1 MDRGGNA
8 PPFLLQWFNMIR
20 MKNIFLACSLFLC
33 TLAASNPVETGHARA
48 SLITNLQ
55 DSQQES
61 FYVGV
66 RLEMQEGWHT
76 YWENP
81 GDSGSPFEANW
92 ITDQGI
98 IVENVQWPT
107 PVTIPYPPL
116 MTFGYE
122 GDVVFPFK
130 IFRAVDS
137 NLTQINVE
145 LDFLICADI
154 CIPERASLSL
164 DLSSATPNP
173 LLDTAIAKLPTDFMQ
188 TQSFI
193 DGENLK
199 TRFQSTRAVET
210 AYLFP
215 RQDDLFV
222 YMPSQELVQLSE
234 DTYEISVPVLNTD
247 MGFFSGVLSI
257 NGEGFQVEEELQS
270 VSNMSLWQALL
281 FALIG
286 GLILNLMPCVFPV
299 ISLKVL
305 SFVSMGGDDNTKI
318 RNHALSFVGGVMST
332 FLSIATALI
341 IIRSTGSMIGW
352 GYQLQSPAVVGILTL
367 IMLGIGLILLTNI
380 NFAAGLTTMGS
391 SVQSRNDYSGSFF
404 TGVLAVVVASPC
416 TAPFMGAAI
425 GYALLQPSFA
435 TLPIFLALGLGFAG
449 PYLILALKPEW
460 ISALPKPGAW
470 METLKQFFAF
480 PMIATALW
488 LMWVFMVQTSGDA
501 LILLL
506 ILGLMLGIAIW
517 MIATF
522 KGRWKWI
529 GLVVTLLVAVQIFNT
544 LPENTNELEVD
555 ASAEKWSLAIESD
568 LQAQNQAYLINFTA
582 AWCITCQTNEKT
594 AFARDRV
601 KEYLKDQGITYVKA
615 DWTNRNE
622 DIAIGLARYER
633 TGIPLYIFW
642 KPGMHGSKILP
653 AVLTE
658 DLLIKSMQ

>member
-1 MDRGGNA
+1 ML
-8 PPFLLQWFNMIR
+8 PLFLLQWFNMIR

-81 GDSGSPFEANW
+81 GDSGSPFDAKWNVAESL
-92 ITDQGI
+92 
-98 IVENVQWPT
+98 IVENVEWPT
-107 PVTIPYPPL
+107 PITIPYPPL

-130 IFRAVDS
+130 VFRAIDSDLSSISVDF
-137 NLTQINVE
+137 
-145 LDFLICADI
+145 DFLICADI
-154 CIPERASLSL
+154 CIPEKASLTL
-164 DLSSATPNP
+164 DLSSATPNALVDAAVQNLP
-173 LLDTAIAKLPTDFMQ
+173 AKIIQ
-188 TQSFI
+188 TQSI
-193 DGENLK
+193 VEGNRLK
-199 TRFQSTRAVET
+199 TKFKFSQPIKE

-215 RQDDLFV
+215 RQDNLFSYTPTQQFV
-222 YMPSQELVQLSE
+222 SLGDNS
-234 DTYEISVPVLNTD
+234 YEITVPVLKD
-247 MGFFSGVLSI
+247 EVASFSGILSI
-257 NGEGFQVEEELQS
+257 NGEGFQIEEQLGS
-270 VSNMSLWQALL
+270 TASMSLWQAIL

-305 SFVSMGGDDNTKI
+305 SFVSMGGDDNSKI

-352 GYQLQSPAVVGILTL
+352 GYQLQSPVVVGILTL

-380 NFAAGLTTMGS
+380 NFASGLTTFGS

-449 PYLILALKPEW
+449 PYLLLALKPEW

-506 ILGLMLGIAIW
+506 LLGLILGIAIW

-522 KGRWKWI
+522 KGRWKWF
-529 GLVVTLLVAVQIFNT
+529 GMLVTLLAAVQIFNN
-544 LPENTNELEVD
+544 LPENTSGLLAD
-555 ASAEKWSLAIESD
+555 SSAEQWNLAIESD
-568 LQAQNQAYLINFTA
+568 LQAQDQAYLINFTA

-594 AFARDRV
+594 AFARDKV
-601 KEYLKDQGITYVKA
+601 KEYLIDQNITYVKA

-622 DIAIGLARYER
+622 EIAIGLARYER

-642 KPGMHGSKILP
+642 KPGMPGSKILP

>member
-1 MDRGGNA
+1 
-8 PPFLLQWFNMIR
+8 
-20 MKNIFLACSLFLC
+20 MKKFFLACSLLFC
-33 TLAASNPVETGHARA
+33 TLAYSNPVETGHARA

-81 GDSGSPFEANW
+81 GDSGSPFDAQWNV
-92 ITDQGI
+92 DQGI
-98 IVENVQWPT
+98 IVENVEWPT

-130 IFRAVDS
+130 VFRAIDS
-137 NLTQINVE
+137 NLSKINLE
-145 LDFLICADI
+145 FDFLICADI
-154 CIPERASLSL
+154 CIPEKASLSL
-164 DLSSATPNP
+164 DLS
-173 LLDTAIAKLPTDFMQ
+173 TALPDSLVDEAVKSLPADFIQ
-188 TQSFI
+188 TQSVVEG
-193 DGENLK
+193 DHLK
-199 TRFQSTRAVET
+199 IKFKSSQPVSN

-215 RQDDLFV
+215 REDNLFA
-222 YMPSQELVQLSE
+222 YTPTQKWNRLSE
-234 DTYEISVPVLNTD
+234 DTYEIAVPILND
-247 MGFFSGVLSI
+247 EVGSFSGILRI
-257 NGEGFQVEEELQS
+257 NDEGFQVKEELES
-270 VSNMSLWQALL
+270 APSMSLWQAIL

-305 SFVSMGGDDNTKI
+305 SFVSMGGNDNSKI

-332 FLSIATALI
+332 FLSIAAALI

-352 GYQLQSPAVVGILTL
+352 GYQLQSPIVVGILTL

-380 NFAAGLTTMGS
+380 NFAAGLTTLGS

-435 TLPIFLALGLGFAG
+435 TLPIFIALGLGFAG
-449 PYLILALKPEW
+449 PYLLLALRPDW

-506 ILGLMLGIAIW
+506 ILGLILAIAIW

-522 KGRWKWI
+522 KGRWKWVGMLATFLAAI
-529 GLVVTLLVAVQIFNT
+529 QMFNN
-544 LPENTNELEVD
+544 LPENTSELAAD
-555 ASAEKWSLAIESD
+555 SSAEQWSLAIESD
-568 LQAQNQAYLINFTA
+568 LQAQDQAYLINFTA

-594 AFARDRV
+594 AFARDKV
-601 KEYLKDQGITYVKA
+601 KEYLKNQDITYVKA

-642 KPGMHGSKILP
+642 KPGMPGSKILP

-658 DLLIKSMQ
+658 DILIKSMQ

>member
-1 MDRGGNA
+1 
-8 PPFLLQWFNMIR
+8 
-20 MKNIFLACSLFLC
+20 MKKFFLACSLLFC
-33 TLAASNPVETGHARA
+33 TLAYSNPVETGHARA

-81 GDSGSPFEANW
+81 GDSGSPFDAQWNV
-92 ITDQGI
+92 DQGI
-98 IVENVQWPT
+98 IVENVEWPT

-130 IFRAVDS
+130 VFRAIDS
-137 NLTQINVE
+137 NLSKINLE
-145 LDFLICADI
+145 FDFLICADI
-154 CIPERASLSL
+154 CIPEKASLSL
-164 DLSSATPNP
+164 DLS
-173 LLDTAIAKLPTDFMQ
+173 TALPDSLVDEAVKSLPADFIQ
-188 TQSFI
+188 TQSVVEG
-193 DGENLK
+193 DHLK
-199 TRFQSTRAVET
+199 IKFKSSQPVSN

-215 RQDDLFV
+215 REDNLFA
-222 YMPSQELVQLSE
+222 YTPTQKWNRLSE
-234 DTYEISVPVLNTD
+234 DTYEIAVPVLND
-247 MGFFSGVLSI
+247 EVGSFSGILRI
-257 NGEGFQVEEELQS
+257 NDEGFQVKEELES
-270 VSNMSLWQALL
+270 APSMSLWQAIL

-305 SFVSMGGDDNTKI
+305 SFVSMGGNDNSKI

-332 FLSIATALI
+332 FLSIAAALI

-352 GYQLQSPAVVGILTL
+352 GYQLQSPIVVGILTL

-380 NFAAGLTTMGS
+380 NFAAGLTTLGS

-435 TLPIFLALGLGFAG
+435 TLPIFIALGLGFAG
-449 PYLILALKPEW
+449 PYLLLALRPDW

-506 ILGLMLGIAIW
+506 ILGLILAIAIW

-522 KGRWKWI
+522 KGRWKWVGMLATFLAAI
-529 GLVVTLLVAVQIFNT
+529 QMFNN
-544 LPENTNELEVD
+544 LPENTSELAAD
-555 ASAEKWSLAIESD
+555 SSAEQWSLAIESD
-568 LQAQNQAYLINFTA
+568 LQAQDQAYLINFTA

-594 AFARDRV
+594 AFARDKV
-601 KEYLKDQGITYVKA
+601 KEYLKNQDITYVKA

-642 KPGMHGSKILP
+642 KPGMPGSKILP

-658 DLLIKSMQ
+658 DILIKSMQ

>member
-1 MDRGGNA
+1 
-8 PPFLLQWFNMIR
+8 
-20 MKNIFLACSLFLC
+20 MKKFFLACSLLFC
-33 TLAASNPVETGHARA
+33 TLAYSNPVETGHARA

-81 GDSGSPFEANW
+81 GDSGSPFDAQWNV
-92 ITDQGI
+92 DQGI
-98 IVENVQWPT
+98 IVENVEWPT

-130 IFRAVDS
+130 VFRAIDS
-137 NLTQINVE
+137 NLSKINLE
-145 LDFLICADI
+145 FDFLICADI
-154 CIPERASLSL
+154 CIPEKASLSL
-164 DLSSATPNP
+164 DLS
-173 LLDTAIAKLPTDFMQ
+173 TALPDSLVDEAVKSLPADFIQ
-188 TQSFI
+188 TQSVVEG
-193 DGENLK
+193 DHLK
-199 TRFQSTRAVET
+199 IKFKSSQPVSN

-215 RQDDLFV
+215 REDNLFA
-222 YMPSQELVQLSE
+222 YTPTQKWNRLSE
-234 DTYEISVPVLNTD
+234 DTYEIAVPILND
-247 MGFFSGVLSI
+247 EVGSFSGILRI
-257 NGEGFQVEEELQS
+257 NDEGFQVKEELES
-270 VSNMSLWQALL
+270 APSMSLWQAIL

-305 SFVSMGGDDNTKI
+305 SFVSMGGNDNTKI

-332 FLSIATALI
+332 FLSIAAALI

-352 GYQLQSPAVVGILTL
+352 GYQLQSPIVVGILTL

-380 NFAAGLTTMGS
+380 NFAAGLTTLGS

-435 TLPIFLALGLGFAG
+435 TLPIFIALGLGFAG
-449 PYLILALKPEW
+449 PYLLLALRPDW

-506 ILGLMLGIAIW
+506 ILGLILAIAIW

-522 KGRWKWI
+522 KGRWKWVGMLATFLAAI
-529 GLVVTLLVAVQIFNT
+529 QMFNN
-544 LPENTNELEVD
+544 LPENTSEHTAD
-555 ASAEKWSLAIESD
+555 SSAEQWSLAIESD
-568 LQAQNQAYLINFTA
+568 LQAQDQAYLINFTA

-594 AFARDRV
+594 AFARDKV
-601 KEYLKDQGITYVKA
+601 KEYLKNQDITYVKA

-642 KPGMHGSKILP
+642 KPGMPGSKILP

-658 DLLIKSMQ
+658 DILIKSMQ

>member
-1 MDRGGNA
+1 
-8 PPFLLQWFNMIR
+8 
-20 MKNIFLACSLFLC
+20 MKHILLACSLFLC
-33 TLAASNPVETGHARA
+33 TLAVSNPEDTGHARA
-48 SLITNLQ
+48 SLITNLKN
-55 DSQQES
+55 SEQES
-61 FYVGV
+61 FYVGL

-81 GDSGSPFEANW
+81 GDSGSPFDAKWTVNE
-92 ITDQGI
+92 GI

-130 IFRAVDS
+130 VFRSLDS
-137 NLTQINVE
+137 E
-145 LDFLICADI
+145 LESISLELNFLICADI
-154 CIPERASLSL
+154 CIPESASLTL
-164 DLSSATPNP
+164 DLSSATPSP
-173 LLDTAIAKLPTDFMQ
+173 LVNEAVKNLPTDFIR
-188 TQSFI
+188 TTSQS
-193 DGENLK
+193 DQENL
-199 TRFQSTRAVET
+199 RVSFSFSEPIES

-215 RQDDLFV
+215 KQEDLFV
-222 YMPSQELVQLSE
+222 YMPAQKLAQLNE
-234 DTYEISVPVLNTD
+234 ETYELTLPLLNSEV
-247 MGFFSGVLSI
+247 GGFSGILSI
-257 NGEGFQVEEELQS
+257 NGEGFQVEEDLQPAS
-270 VSNMSLWQALL
+270 GMSLWQAIL

-305 SFVSMGGDDNTKI
+305 SFVSMGGDDHVKI

-352 GYQLQSPAVVGILTL
+352 GYQLQSPVVVGILTL
-367 IMLGIGLILLTNI
+367 IMLGIGLVLLTNI
-380 NFAAGLTTMGS
+380 NFAAGMTTLGS
-391 SVQSRNDYSGSFF
+391 GAQSRNDYSGSFF

-435 TLPIFLALGLGFAG
+435 TLPIFLALGFGFAG

-470 METLKQFFAF
+470 MDTLKQFFAF

-506 ILGLMLGIAIW
+506 VLSLILGAAVW
-517 MIATF
+517 MIAIF

-529 GLVVTLLVAVQIFNT
+529 GMILTAIATFQIFNN
-544 LPENTNELEVD
+544 LPESSNTMNQD
-555 ASAEKWSLAIESD
+555 KSAERWSLAIESE
-568 LQAQNQAYLINFTA
+568 LQEQNQAYLINFTA

-594 AFARDRV
+594 AFARVGV
-601 KEYLKDQGITYVKA
+601 KEYLAEQNITYVKA

-622 DIAIGLARYER
+622 EIAIGLARYER

-642 KPGMHGSKILP
+642 KPGMNASKILP

>member
-1 MDRGGNA
+1 
-8 PPFLLQWFNMIR
+8 
-20 MKNIFLACSLFLC
+20 MKKFFLACSLLFC
-33 TLAASNPVETGHARA
+33 TLAYSNPVETGHARA

-61 FYVGV
+61 FYIGV

-81 GDSGSPFEANW
+81 GDSGSPFEAKWN
-92 ITDQGI
+92 IDQGFI
-98 IVENVQWPT
+98 IENVEWPT

-130 IFRAVDS
+130 VFRSLDS
-137 NLTQINVE
+137 E
-145 LDFLICADI
+145 LSSISIDFDFLICADI
-154 CIPERASLSL
+154 CIPEKASLTL
-164 DLSSATPNP
+164 DLS
-173 LLDTAIAKLPTDFMQ
+173 TAIPNSLVDAAVNSLPIDFIQ
-188 TQSFI
+188 TQSFVEG
-193 DGENLK
+193 DHLK
-199 TRFQSTRAVET
+199 IKFKSSQPVSK
-210 AYLFP
+210 AYFFP
-215 RQDDLFV
+215 REDNLFA
-222 YMPSQELVQLSE
+222 YTTTQKWDRLSE
-234 DTYEISVPVLNTD
+234 DTYEIAVPILND
-247 MGFFSGVLSI
+247 EVGSFSGILRI
-257 NGEGFQVEEELQS
+257 NDEGFQVKEELES
-270 VSNMSLWQALL
+270 APSMSLWQAIL

-305 SFVSMGGDDNTKI
+305 SFVSMGGNDDSKI

-332 FLSIATALI
+332 FLSIAAALI

-352 GYQLQSPAVVGILTL
+352 GYQLQSPIVVGILTL

-380 NFAAGLTTMGS
+380 NFAAGLTTLGS

-449 PYLILALKPEW
+449 PYLLLALRPDW

-506 ILGLMLGIAIW
+506 ILGLILGIAIW

-522 KGRWKWI
+522 KGRWKWVGMLATFLAAI
-529 GLVVTLLVAVQIFNT
+529 QMFNN
-544 LPENTNELEVD
+544 LPENTSELAADSSSEQ
-555 ASAEKWSLAIESD
+555 WSLTIESD
-568 LQAQNQAYLINFTA
+568 LQAQDQAYLINFTA

-594 AFARDRV
+594 AFARDKV
-601 KEYLKDQGITYVKA
+601 KEYFKNQDITYVKA

-642 KPGMHGSKILP
+642 KPGMPGSKILP

-658 DLLIKSMQ
+658 DILIKSMQ

>member
-1 MDRGGNA
+1 
-8 PPFLLQWFNMIR
+8 
-20 MKNIFLACSLFLC
+20 MKPMKHIFLACSLFLS
-33 TLAASNPVETGHARA
+33 TLAVSNPLETGHARA
-48 SLITNLQ
+48 SLITNLKS
-55 DSQQES
+55 SQQES

-81 GDSGSPFEANW
+81 GDSGSPFEAKWNV
-92 ITDQGI
+92 DEGI
-98 IVENVQWPT
+98 IVENVEWPT

-130 IFRAVDS
+130 VFRS
-137 NLTQINVE
+137 LESELSSINVDF
-145 LDFLICADI
+145 DFLICADI
-154 CIPERASLSL
+154 CIPEKASLTL
-164 DLSSATPNP
+164 DLSSATPNVLVDEAIQTLP
-173 LLDTAIAKLPTDFMQ
+173 LKIIQ
-188 TQSFI
+188 TESAVEGDI
-193 DGENLK
+193 LK
-199 TRFQSTRAVET
+199 TKFKFFQPIKD

-215 RQDDLFV
+215 RQDNLFAYTPTQQLVRLGDDL
-222 YMPSQELVQLSE
+222 
-234 DTYEISVPVLNTD
+234 YEITVPVLND
-247 MGFFSGVLSI
+247 DVASFSGILSI
-257 NGEGFQVEEELQS
+257 DGEGFQIEEQLES
-270 VSNMSLWQALL
+270 SSGMSLWQAIL

-305 SFVSMGGDDNTKI
+305 SFISMGGDDNSKI

-380 NFAAGLTTMGS
+380 NFASGLTTLGS

-435 TLPIFLALGLGFAG
+435 TLPIFLALGIGFAG
-449 PYLILALKPEW
+449 PYLLLALKPQW

-506 ILGLMLGIAIW
+506 LLGLILGIAIW

-522 KGRWKWI
+522 NGRWKWI
-529 GLVVTLLVAVQIFNT
+529 GMLATFLAAVQVFNN
-544 LPENTNELEVD
+544 LPENTSGMVAD
-555 ASAEKWSLAIESD
+555 SSAEQWSLDIESD
-568 LQAQNQAYLINFTA
+568 LQAQDRAYLINFTA

-594 AFARDRV
+594 AFARDKV
-601 KEYLKDQGITYVKA
+601 KEYLADQNITYIKA

-622 DIAIGLARYER
+622 EIAVGLAKYER

-642 KPGMHGSKILP
+642 KPGMPGSKILP

-658 DLLIKSMQ
+658 DILIKAMQ

>member
-1 MDRGGNA
+1 
-8 PPFLLQWFNMIR
+8 
-20 MKNIFLACSLFLC
+20 MKKFFLACSLLFC
-33 TLAASNPVETGHARA
+33 TLAYSNPVETGHARA

-81 GDSGSPFEANW
+81 GDSGSPFDAQWNV
-92 ITDQGI
+92 DQGI
-98 IVENVQWPT
+98 IVENVEWPT

-130 IFRAVDS
+130 VFRAIDS
-137 NLTQINVE
+137 NLSKINLE
-145 LDFLICADI
+145 FDFLICADI
-154 CIPERASLSL
+154 CIPEKASLSL
-164 DLSSATPNP
+164 DLS
-173 LLDTAIAKLPTDFMQ
+173 TALPDSLVDEAIKSLPVDFIQ
-188 TQSFI
+188 TQSVVEG
-193 DGENLK
+193 DHLK
-199 TRFQSTRAVET
+199 IKFKSSQPVSN

-215 RQDDLFV
+215 REDNLFA
-222 YMPSQELVQLSE
+222 YTPTQKWNRLSE
-234 DTYEISVPVLNTD
+234 DTYEIAVPVLND
-247 MGFFSGVLSI
+247 EVGSFSGILRI
-257 NGEGFQVEEELQS
+257 NDEGFQVKEELES
-270 VSNMSLWQALL
+270 APSMSLWQAIL

-305 SFVSMGGDDNTKI
+305 SFVSMGGNDNTKI

-332 FLSIATALI
+332 FLSIAAALI

-352 GYQLQSPAVVGILTL
+352 GYQLQSPIVVGILTL

-380 NFAAGLTTMGS
+380 NFAAGLTTLGS

-435 TLPIFLALGLGFAG
+435 TLPIFVALGLGFAG
-449 PYLILALKPEW
+449 PYLLLALRPDW

-506 ILGLMLGIAIW
+506 ILGLILAIAIW

-522 KGRWKWI
+522 KGRWKWVGMLATFLAAI
-529 GLVVTLLVAVQIFNT
+529 QMFNN
-544 LPENTNELEVD
+544 LPENTSELAAD
-555 ASAEKWSLAIESD
+555 SSAEQWSLAIESD
-568 LQAQNQAYLINFTA
+568 LQAQDQAYLINFTA

-594 AFARDRV
+594 AFARDKV
-601 KEYLKDQGITYVKA
+601 KEYLKNQDITYVKA

-642 KPGMHGSKILP
+642 KPGMPGSKILP

-658 DLLIKSMQ
+658 DILIKSMQ

>member
-1 MDRGGNA
+1 
-8 PPFLLQWFNMIR
+8 
-20 MKNIFLACSLFLC
+20 MKKFFLACSLLFC
-33 TLAASNPVETGHARA
+33 TLAYSNPVETGHARA

-81 GDSGSPFEANW
+81 GDSGSPFDAQWNV
-92 ITDQGI
+92 DQGI
-98 IVENVQWPT
+98 IVENVEWPT
-107 PVTIPYPPL
+107 PITIPYPPL

-130 IFRAVDS
+130 VFRAIDS
-137 NLTQINVE
+137 NLSKINLE
-145 LDFLICADI
+145 FDFLICADI
-154 CIPERASLSL
+154 CIPEKASLSL
-164 DLSSATPNP
+164 DLS
-173 LLDTAIAKLPTDFMQ
+173 TALPDSLVDEAIKSLPVDFIQ
-188 TQSFI
+188 TQSVV
-193 DGENLK
+193 DGDHLTIKFKSSQPVSN
-199 TRFQSTRAVET
+199 

-215 RQDDLFV
+215 REDNLFA
-222 YMPSQELVQLSE
+222 YTPTQKWNRLSE
-234 DTYEISVPVLNTD
+234 DTYEIAVPVLND
-247 MGFFSGVLSI
+247 EVGSFSGILRI
-257 NGEGFQVEEELQS
+257 NDEGFQVKEELES
-270 VSNMSLWQALL
+270 APSMSLWQAIL

-305 SFVSMGGDDNTKI
+305 SFVSMGGNDNTKI

-332 FLSIATALI
+332 FLSIAAALI

-352 GYQLQSPAVVGILTL
+352 GYQLQSPIVVGILTL

-380 NFAAGLTTMGS
+380 NFAAGLTTLGS

-435 TLPIFLALGLGFAG
+435 TLPIFIALGLGFAG
-449 PYLILALKPEW
+449 PYLLLALRPDW

-506 ILGLMLGIAIW
+506 ILGLILGIAIW

-522 KGRWKWI
+522 KGRWKWVGMLATFLAAI
-529 GLVVTLLVAVQIFNT
+529 QMFNN
-544 LPENTNELEVD
+544 LPENTSELAAD
-555 ASAEKWSLAIESD
+555 SSAEQWSLAIESD
-568 LQAQNQAYLINFTA
+568 LQAQDQAYLINFTA

-594 AFARDRV
+594 AFARDKV
-601 KEYLKDQGITYVKA
+601 KEYLKNQDITYVKA

-642 KPGMHGSKILP
+642 KPGMPGSKILP

-658 DLLIKSMQ
+658 DILIKSMQ

>member
-1 MDRGGNA
+1 
-8 PPFLLQWFNMIR
+8 
-20 MKNIFLACSLFLC
+20 MKNIFLACSLFLSI
-33 TLAASNPVETGHARA
+33 LAASNPVETGHAKA

-61 FYVGV
+61 FYIGV

-81 GDSGSPFEANW
+81 GDSGSPFDATWEVAE
-92 ITDQGI
+92 GV
-98 IVENVQWPT
+98 IVENVEWPT
-107 PVTIPYPPL
+107 PITIPYPPL

-130 IFRAVDS
+130 VFRAIDSDLSSITVDF
-137 NLTQINVE
+137 N
-145 LDFLICADI
+145 FLICADI
-154 CIPERASLSL
+154 CIPEKASLTL
-164 DLSSATPNP
+164 DLSSAIPNF
-173 LLDTAIAKLPTDFMQ
+173 LVDEAIKNLPTDFVQ
-188 TQSFI
+188 TQSVVEG
-193 DGENLK
+193 DNLK
-199 TRFQSTRAVET
+199 ITFNSSQPINS
-210 AYLFP
+210 AYFFP
-215 RQDDLFV
+215 RQDNLFA
-222 YMPSQELVQLSE
+222 YAPTQQLISLG
-234 DTYEISVPVLNTD
+234 DNAYEIAIPVLSNEVD
-247 MGFFSGVLSI
+247 SFSGILSI
-257 NGEGFQVEEELQS
+257 NGEGFQIEEKFKS
-270 VSNMSLWQALL
+270 SSSMSLWQAIL

-305 SFVSMGGDDNTKI
+305 SFVSMGGDDNRKI

-341 IIRSTGSMIGW
+341 IIRSSGSMIGW
-352 GYQLQSPAVVGILTL
+352 GYQLQSPVVVGILTL

-380 NFAAGLTTMGS
+380 NFAAGLTTLGS

-449 PYLILALKPEW
+449 PYLLLALKPDW

-506 ILGLMLGIAIW
+506 LLGLILGIAIW

-529 GLVVTLLVAVQIFNT
+529 GMLATILAAAQIFNN
-544 LPENTNELEVD
+544 LPENTNGLVAD
-555 ASAEKWSLAIESD
+555 SSAEQWSLAIESD
-568 LQAQNQAYLINFTA
+568 LQAQDRAYLINFTA

-594 AFARDRV
+594 AFARDKV
-601 KEYLKDQGITYVKA
+601 KEYLSDQSITYVKA

-622 DIAIGLARYER
+622 EIAIGLARYER

-642 KPGMHGSKILP
+642 KPGMLESKILP

>member
-1 MDRGGNA
+1 
-8 PPFLLQWFNMIR
+8 
-20 MKNIFLACSLFLC
+20 MKNIFLACSLFLSI
-33 TLAASNPVETGHARA
+33 LATSNPVETGHAKA

-61 FYVGV
+61 FYIGV

-81 GDSGSPFEANW
+81 GDSGSPFDATWEVAE
-92 ITDQGI
+92 GV
-98 IVENVQWPT
+98 IVENVEWPT
-107 PVTIPYPPL
+107 PITIPYPPL

-130 IFRAVDS
+130 VFRAIDSDLSSITVDF
-137 NLTQINVE
+137 N
-145 LDFLICADI
+145 FLICADI
-154 CIPERASLSL
+154 CIPEKASLTL
-164 DLSSATPNP
+164 DLSSAIPNF
-173 LLDTAIAKLPTDFMQ
+173 LVDEAIKNLPTDFVQ
-188 TQSFI
+188 TQSVVEG
-193 DGENLK
+193 DNLK
-199 TRFQSTRAVET
+199 ITFNSSQPINS
-210 AYLFP
+210 AYFFP
-215 RQDDLFV
+215 RQDNLFA
-222 YMPSQELVQLSE
+222 YAPTQQLISLG
-234 DTYEISVPVLNTD
+234 DNAYEIAIPVLSNEID
-247 MGFFSGVLSI
+247 SFSGILSI
-257 NGEGFQVEEELQS
+257 NGEGFQIEEKFKS
-270 VSNMSLWQALL
+270 SSSMSLWQAIL

-305 SFVSMGGDDNTKI
+305 SFVSMGGDDNRKI

-341 IIRSTGSMIGW
+341 IIRSSGSMIGW
-352 GYQLQSPAVVGILTL
+352 GYQLQSPVVVGILTL

-380 NFAAGLTTMGS
+380 NFAAGLTTLGS

-449 PYLILALKPEW
+449 PYLLLALKPDW

-506 ILGLMLGIAIW
+506 LLGLILGIAIW

-529 GLVVTLLVAVQIFNT
+529 GMLATILAAAQIFNN
-544 LPENTNELEVD
+544 LPENTNGLVAD
-555 ASAEKWSLAIESD
+555 SSAEQWSLAIESD
-568 LQAQNQAYLINFTA
+568 LQAQDRAYLINFTA

-594 AFARDRV
+594 AFARDKV
-601 KEYLKDQGITYVKA
+601 KEYLSDQSITYVKA

-622 DIAIGLARYER
+622 EIAIGLARYER

-642 KPGMHGSKILP
+642 KPGMLESKILP

>member
-1 MDRGGNA
+1 
-8 PPFLLQWFNMIR
+8 
-20 MKNIFLACSLFLC
+20 MKNIFLACSLFLSI
-33 TLAASNPVETGHARA
+33 LATSNPVETGHAKA

-61 FYVGV
+61 FYIGV

-81 GDSGSPFEANW
+81 GDSGSPFDATWEVA
-92 ITDQGI
+92 QGM
-98 IVENVQWPT
+98 IVENVEWPT
-107 PVTIPYPPL
+107 PITIPYPPL

-130 IFRAVDS
+130 VFRAIDSDLSSITVDF
-137 NLTQINVE
+137 N
-145 LDFLICADI
+145 FLICADI
-154 CIPERASLSL
+154 CIPEKASLTL
-164 DLSSATPNP
+164 DLSSAIPNF
-173 LLDTAIAKLPTDFMQ
+173 LVDEAIKNLPTDFVQ
-188 TQSFI
+188 TQSVVEG
-193 DGENLK
+193 DNLK
-199 TRFQSTRAVET
+199 ITFNSSQPINS
-210 AYLFP
+210 AYFFP
-215 RQDDLFV
+215 RQDNLFAYAPTQQLISLGDNAYEIAIPVLSNEVDLF
-222 YMPSQELVQLSE
+222 
-234 DTYEISVPVLNTD
+234 
-247 MGFFSGVLSI
+247 SGILSI
-257 NGEGFQVEEELQS
+257 NGEGFQIEEKLKS
-270 VSNMSLWQALL
+270 SSSMSLWQAIL

-305 SFVSMGGDDNTKI
+305 SFVSMGGDDNRKI

-341 IIRSTGSMIGW
+341 IIRSSGSMIGW
-352 GYQLQSPAVVGILTL
+352 GYQLQSPVVVGILTL

-380 NFAAGLTTMGS
+380 NFAAGLTTLGS

-449 PYLILALKPEW
+449 PYLLLALKPDW

-506 ILGLMLGIAIW
+506 LLGLILGIAIW

-529 GLVVTLLVAVQIFNT
+529 GMLATILAAAQIFNN
-544 LPENTNELEVD
+544 LPENTNGLVAD
-555 ASAEKWSLAIESD
+555 SSAEQWSLAIESD
-568 LQAQNQAYLINFTA
+568 LQAQDRAYLINFTA

-594 AFARDRV
+594 AFARDKV
-601 KEYLKDQGITYVKA
+601 KEYLSDQSITYVKA

-622 DIAIGLARYER
+622 EIAIGLARYER

-642 KPGMHGSKILP
+642 KPGMLESKILP

>member
-1 MDRGGNA
+1 
-8 PPFLLQWFNMIR
+8 
-20 MKNIFLACSLFLC
+20 MKHILLACSLFFC
-33 TLAASNPVETGHARA
+33 TLAVSNPVDTGHARA
-48 SLITNLQ
+48 SLITNLEN
-55 DSQQES
+55 SEQES
-61 FYVGV
+61 FYIGL

-81 GDSGSPFEANW
+81 GDSGSPFDAKWTVNK
-92 ITDQGI
+92 GA

-130 IFRAVDS
+130 VFRSLDS
-137 NLTQINVE
+137 E
-145 LDFLICADI
+145 LESISLEFDFLICADI
-154 CIPERASLSL
+154 CIPESASLTL
-164 DLSSATPNP
+164 DLSSATPSP
-173 LLDTAIAKLPTDFMQ
+173 LVNEAVKNLPTDFIR
-188 TQSFI
+188 TTSQS
-193 DGENLK
+193 DQENLRVSFSFSK
-199 TRFQSTRAVET
+199 PIESV
-210 AYLFP
+210 YLFP
-215 RQDDLFV
+215 KQEDLFV
-222 YMPSQELVQLSE
+222 YMPAQKLVQLNE
-234 DTYEISVPVLNTD
+234 ETYELTLPLLNSEVSS
-247 MGFFSGVLSI
+247 FSGILSI
-257 NGEGFQVEEELQS
+257 NGEGFQVEEDLQS
-270 VSNMSLWQALL
+270 ASGMSLWQAIL

-305 SFVSMGGDDNTKI
+305 SFVSMGGDDHVKI

-352 GYQLQSPAVVGILTL
+352 GYQLQSPVVVGILTL
-367 IMLGIGLILLTNI
+367 IMLGIGLVLLTNI
-380 NFAAGLTTMGS
+380 NFAAGLTTLGS
-391 SVQSRNDYSGSFF
+391 GVQSRNNYSGSFF

-435 TLPIFLALGLGFAG
+435 TLPIFLALGFGFAG

-470 METLKQFFAF
+470 MDTLKQFFAF

-506 ILGLMLGIAIW
+506 VLSLILGTAVW

-529 GLVVTLLVAVQIFNT
+529 GMILTAIAAFQIFNN
-544 LPENTNELEVD
+544 LPESSNTMNQEE
-555 ASAEKWSLAIESD
+555 SAERWSLAIESE
-568 LQAQNQAYLINFTA
+568 LQEQNQAYLINFTA

-594 AFARDRV
+594 AFARVGV
-601 KEYLKDQGITYVKA
+601 KEYLAEQNITYVKA

-622 DIAIGLARYER
+622 EIAIGLARYER

-642 KPGMHGSKILP
+642 KPGMNASKILP

>member
-1 MDRGGNA
+1 
-8 PPFLLQWFNMIR
+8 
-20 MKNIFLACSLFLC
+20 MKNIFLVLSILWSSVL
-33 TLAASNPVETGHARA
+33 LANPVETGHAKA

-55 DSQQES
+55 SSSQES

-66 RLEMQEGWHT
+66 RLQMQDGWHT

-81 GDSGSPFEANW
+81 GDSGSPFEATW
-92 ITDQGI
+92 TTDAGVI
-98 IVENVQWPT
+98 IENVSWPT
-107 PVTIPYPPL
+107 PQTIPYPPL

-122 GDVVFPFK
+122 GDVVFPFQVFRSLDTELTK
-130 IFRAVDS
+130 ISLDF
-137 NLTQINVE
+137 
-145 LDFLICADI
+145 DFLICADI
-154 CIPERASLSL
+154 CIPEKASLVL

-173 LLDTAIAKLPTDFMQ
+173 LVDEAVQRLPSKIIQ
-188 TQSFI
+188 TESVVKG
-193 DGENLK
+193 DSLK
-199 TRFQSTRAVET
+199 TKFKFSQPFEK

-215 RQDDLFV
+215 REDNLFS
-222 YMPSQELVQLSE
+222 YTPTQQIDNLGGGL
-234 DTYEISVPVLNTD
+234 YEITVPVLNNEVS
-247 MGFFSGVLSI
+247 FFSGILSI
-257 NGEGFQVEEELQS
+257 DGKGFLIEEQLES
-270 VSNMSLWQALL
+270 SSSMSLWQAIL

-305 SFVSMGGDDNTKI
+305 SFVSMGGDDNSKI

-332 FLSIATALI
+332 FFSIATALI

-352 GYQLQSPAVVGILTL
+352 GYQLQSPVVVGILTL

-380 NFAAGLTTMGS
+380 NFASGLTTLGS

-449 PYLILALKPEW
+449 PYLLLALKPEW
-460 ISALPKPGAW
+460 ISALPQPGAW

-506 ILGLMLGIAIW
+506 ILGLILGIAIW

-529 GLVVTLLVAVQIFNT
+529 GMLATLIAAVQVFNN
-544 LPENTNELEVD
+544 LPENPNGLVAD
-555 ASAEKWSLAIESD
+555 ASAEQWSLTIESD

-594 AFARDRV
+594 AFARDKV
-601 KEYLKDQGITYVKA
+601 KEYIKEQNITYIKA

-622 DIAIGLARYER
+622 EIAVGLAKYER

-642 KPGMHGSKILP
+642 KPGMTGSKILP

-658 DLLIKSMQ
+658 DILIKAMQ

>member
-1 MDRGGNA
+1 
-8 PPFLLQWFNMIR
+8 
-20 MKNIFLACSLFLC
+20 MKKFFLACSLLFC
-33 TLAASNPVETGHARA
+33 TLAYSNPVETGHARA

-61 FYVGV
+61 FYIGV

-81 GDSGSPFEANW
+81 GDSGSPFEAKWN
-92 ITDQGI
+92 IDQGFI
-98 IVENVQWPT
+98 IENVEWPT

-130 IFRAVDS
+130 VFRSLDS
-137 NLTQINVE
+137 E
-145 LDFLICADI
+145 LSSISIDFDFLICADI
-154 CIPERASLSL
+154 CIPEKASLTL
-164 DLSSATPNP
+164 DLS
-173 LLDTAIAKLPTDFMQ
+173 TAIPNSLVDAAVNSLPIDFIQ
-188 TQSFI
+188 TQSFVEG
-193 DGENLK
+193 DHLK
-199 TRFQSTRAVET
+199 IKFKSSQPVSK
-210 AYLFP
+210 AYFFP
-215 RQDDLFV
+215 REDNLFA
-222 YMPSQELVQLSE
+222 YTTTQKWDRLSE
-234 DTYEISVPVLNTD
+234 DTYEIAVPILND
-247 MGFFSGVLSI
+247 EVGSFSGILRI
-257 NGEGFQVEEELQS
+257 NDEGFQVKEELES
-270 VSNMSLWQALL
+270 APSMSLWQAIL

-305 SFVSMGGDDNTKI
+305 SFVSMGGNDDSKI

-332 FLSIATALI
+332 FLSIAAALI

-352 GYQLQSPAVVGILTL
+352 GYQLQSPIVVGILTL

-380 NFAAGLTTMGS
+380 NFAAGLTTLGS

-435 TLPIFLALGLGFAG
+435 TLPIFIALGLGFAG
-449 PYLILALKPEW
+449 PYLLLALRPDW

-506 ILGLMLGIAIW
+506 ILGLILGIAIW

-522 KGRWKWI
+522 KGRWKWVGMLATFLAAI
-529 GLVVTLLVAVQIFNT
+529 QMFNN
-544 LPENTNELEVD
+544 LPENTSELAADSSSEQ
-555 ASAEKWSLAIESD
+555 WSLTIESD
-568 LQAQNQAYLINFTA
+568 LQAQDQAYLINFTA

-594 AFARDRV
+594 AFARDKV
-601 KEYLKDQGITYVKA
+601 KEYFKNQDITYVKA

-642 KPGMHGSKILP
+642 KPGMPGSKILP

-658 DLLIKSMQ
+658 DILIKSMQ

>member
-1 MDRGGNA
+1 
-8 PPFLLQWFNMIR
+8 
-20 MKNIFLACSLFLC
+20 MKKFFLACSLLFC
-33 TLAASNPVETGHARA
+33 TLAYSNPVETGHARA

-81 GDSGSPFEANW
+81 GDSGSPFDAQWNV
-92 ITDQGI
+92 DQGI
-98 IVENVQWPT
+98 IVENVEWPT

-130 IFRAVDS
+130 VFRAIDS
-137 NLTQINVE
+137 NLSKIN
-145 LDFLICADI
+145 LKFDFLICADI
-154 CIPERASLSL
+154 CIPEKASLSL
-164 DLSSATPNP
+164 DLSSALPNS
-173 LLDTAIAKLPTDFMQ
+173 LVDEAVKNLPADFIQ
-188 TQSFI
+188 TQSV
-193 DGENLK
+193 
-199 TRFQSTRAVET
+199 VEGDHLIIKFKSSQPVSN

-215 RQDDLFV
+215 REDNLFA
-222 YMPSQELVQLSE
+222 YTPTQKWNRLSE
-234 DTYEISVPVLNTD
+234 DTYEIAVPVLND
-247 MGFFSGVLSI
+247 EVGSFSGILRI
-257 NGEGFQVEEELQS
+257 NDEGFQVKEELES
-270 VSNMSLWQALL
+270 APSMSLWQAIL

-305 SFVSMGGDDNTKI
+305 SFVSMGGNDNTKI

-332 FLSIATALI
+332 FLSIAAALI

-352 GYQLQSPAVVGILTL
+352 GYQLQSPIVVGILTL

-380 NFAAGLTTMGS
+380 NFAAGLTTLGS

-435 TLPIFLALGLGFAG
+435 TLPIFVALGLGFAG
-449 PYLILALKPEW
+449 PYLLLALRPDW

-506 ILGLMLGIAIW
+506 ILGLILAIAIW

-522 KGRWKWI
+522 KGRWKWVGMLATFLAAI
-529 GLVVTLLVAVQIFNT
+529 QMFNN
-544 LPENTNELEVD
+544 LPENTSELAAD
-555 ASAEKWSLAIESD
+555 SSAEQWSLAIESD
-568 LQAQNQAYLINFTA
+568 LQAQDQAYLINFTA

-594 AFARDRV
+594 AFARDKV
-601 KEYLKDQGITYVKA
+601 KEYLKNQDITYVKA

-642 KPGMHGSKILP
+642 KPGMPGSKILP

-658 DLLIKSMQ
+658 DILIKSMQ

>member
-1 MDRGGNA
+1 
-8 PPFLLQWFNMIR
+8 
-20 MKNIFLACSLFLC
+20 MKNIFLACSLFLSI
-33 TLAASNPVETGHARA
+33 LATSNPVETGHAKA

-61 FYVGV
+61 FYIGV

-81 GDSGSPFEANW
+81 GDSGSPFDATWEVA
-92 ITDQGI
+92 QGV
-98 IVENVQWPT
+98 IVENVEWPT
-107 PVTIPYPPL
+107 PITIPYPPL

-130 IFRAVDS
+130 VFRAIDSDLSSITVDF
-137 NLTQINVE
+137 N
-145 LDFLICADI
+145 FLICADI
-154 CIPERASLSL
+154 CIPEKASLTL
-164 DLSSATPNP
+164 DLSSAIPNF
-173 LLDTAIAKLPTDFMQ
+173 LVDEAIKNLPTDFVQ
-188 TQSFI
+188 TQSVVEG
-193 DGENLK
+193 DNLK
-199 TRFQSTRAVET
+199 ITFNSSQPINS
-210 AYLFP
+210 AYFFP
-215 RQDDLFV
+215 RQDNLFA
-222 YMPSQELVQLSE
+222 YAPTQQLISLG
-234 DTYEISVPVLNTD
+234 DNAYEIAIPVLSNEVD
-247 MGFFSGVLSI
+247 SFSGILSI
-257 NGEGFQVEEELQS
+257 NGEGFQIEEKFKS
-270 VSNMSLWQALL
+270 SSSMSLWQAIL

-305 SFVSMGGDDNTKI
+305 SFVSMGGDDNRKI

-341 IIRSTGSMIGW
+341 IIRSSGSMIGW
-352 GYQLQSPAVVGILTL
+352 GYQLQSPVVVGILTL

-380 NFAAGLTTMGS
+380 NFAAGLTTLGS

-449 PYLILALKPEW
+449 PYLLLALKPDW

-506 ILGLMLGIAIW
+506 LLGLILGIAIW

-529 GLVVTLLVAVQIFNT
+529 GMLATILAAAQIFNN
-544 LPENTNELEVD
+544 LPENTNGLVTD
-555 ASAEKWSLAIESD
+555 SSAEQWSLAIESD
-568 LQAQNQAYLINFTA
+568 LQAQDRAYLINFTA

-594 AFARDRV
+594 AFARDKV
-601 KEYLKDQGITYVKA
+601 KEYLSDQNITYVKA

-622 DIAIGLARYER
+622 EIAIGLARYER

-642 KPGMHGSKILP
+642 KPGMLESKILP

>member
-1 MDRGGNA
+1 MNH
-8 PPFLLQWFNMIR
+8 
-20 MKNIFLACSLFLC
+20 MKHILLACSLFFC
-33 TLAASNPVETGHARA
+33 TLAVSNPEDTGHARA
-48 SLITNLQ
+48 SLITNLKN
-55 DSQQES
+55 SEQES
-61 FYVGV
+61 FYVGL

-81 GDSGSPFEANW
+81 GDSGSPFDAKWTVNK
-92 ITDQGI
+92 GV

-130 IFRAVDS
+130 VFRSLDS
-137 NLTQINVE
+137 E
-145 LDFLICADI
+145 LESISLEFDFLICADI
-154 CIPERASLSL
+154 CIPESASLTL
-164 DLSSATPNP
+164 DLSSATPSP
-173 LLDTAIAKLPTDFMQ
+173 LVNEAVKNLPTDFIR
-188 TQSFI
+188 TTSQS
-193 DGENLK
+193 DQENL
-199 TRFQSTRAVET
+199 RVSFSFSEPIES

-215 RQDDLFV
+215 KQEDLFV
-222 YMPSQELVQLSE
+222 YMPAQKLAQLSE
-234 DTYEISVPVLNTD
+234 ETYELTLPLLNSEV
-247 MGFFSGVLSI
+247 GSFSGILSI
-257 NGEGFQVEEELQS
+257 NGEGFQVEEDLQPAS
-270 VSNMSLWQALL
+270 GMSLWQAIL

-305 SFVSMGGDDNTKI
+305 SFVSMGGDDHVKI

-352 GYQLQSPAVVGILTL
+352 GYQLQSPVVVGILTL
-367 IMLGIGLILLTNI
+367 IMLGIGLVLLTNI
-380 NFAAGLTTMGS
+380 NFAAGITTLGS
-391 SVQSRNDYSGSFF
+391 GAQSRNDYSGSFF

-435 TLPIFLALGLGFAG
+435 TLPIFLALGFGFAG

-470 METLKQFFAF
+470 MDTLKQFFAF

-506 ILGLMLGIAIW
+506 VLSLILGTAVW

-529 GLVVTLLVAVQIFNT
+529 GMILTAIAAFQIFNN
-544 LPENTNELEVD
+544 LPESSNTMNQD
-555 ASAEKWSLAIESD
+555 KSAERWSLAIESE
-568 LQAQNQAYLINFTA
+568 LQEQNQAYLINFTA

-594 AFARDRV
+594 AFARVGV
-601 KEYLKDQGITYVKA
+601 KEYLAEQNITYVKA

-622 DIAIGLARYER
+622 EIAIGLARYER

-642 KPGMHGSKILP
+642 KPGMNASKILP

>member
-1 MDRGGNA
+1 MNH
-8 PPFLLQWFNMIR
+8 
-20 MKNIFLACSLFLC
+20 MKHILLACSLFFC
-33 TLAASNPVETGHARA
+33 TLAVSNPVDTGHARA
-48 SLITNLQ
+48 SLITNLEN
-55 DSQQES
+55 SEQES
-61 FYVGV
+61 FYIGL

-81 GDSGSPFEANW
+81 GDSGSPFDAKWTVNK
-92 ITDQGI
+92 GA

-130 IFRAVDS
+130 VFRSLDS
-137 NLTQINVE
+137 E
-145 LDFLICADI
+145 LESISLEFDFLICADI
-154 CIPERASLSL
+154 CIPESASLTL
-164 DLSSATPNP
+164 DLSSATPSP
-173 LLDTAIAKLPTDFMQ
+173 LVNEAVKNLPTDFIR
-188 TQSFI
+188 TTSQS
-193 DGENLK
+193 DQENLRVSFSFSK
-199 TRFQSTRAVET
+199 PIESV
-210 AYLFP
+210 YLFP
-215 RQDDLFV
+215 KQEDLFV
-222 YMPSQELVQLSE
+222 YMPAQKLVQLNE
-234 DTYEISVPVLNTD
+234 ETYELTLPLLNSEVSS
-247 MGFFSGVLSI
+247 FSGILSI
-257 NGEGFQVEEELQS
+257 NGEGFQVEEDLQS
-270 VSNMSLWQALL
+270 ASGMSLWQAIL

-305 SFVSMGGDDNTKI
+305 SFVSMGGGDHVKI

-332 FLSIATALI
+332 FISIATALI

-352 GYQLQSPAVVGILTL
+352 GYQLQSPVVVGILTL
-367 IMLGIGLILLTNI
+367 IMLGIGLVLLTNI
-380 NFAAGLTTMGS
+380 NFAAGLTTLGS
-391 SVQSRNDYSGSFF
+391 GVQSRNNYSGSFF

-435 TLPIFLALGLGFAG
+435 TLPIFLALGFGFAG

-470 METLKQFFAF
+470 MDTLKQFFAF

-506 ILGLMLGIAIW
+506 VLSLILGTAVW

-529 GLVVTLLVAVQIFNT
+529 GMILTAIAAFQIFNN
-544 LPENTNELEVD
+544 LPESSNTMNQEE
-555 ASAEKWSLAIESD
+555 SAERWSLAIESE
-568 LQAQNQAYLINFTA
+568 LQEQNQAYLINFTA

-594 AFARDRV
+594 AFARVGV
-601 KEYLKDQGITYVKA
+601 KEYLAEQNITYVKA

-622 DIAIGLARYER
+622 EIAIGLARYER

-642 KPGMHGSKILP
+642 KPGMNASKILP

>member
-1 MDRGGNA
+1 
-8 PPFLLQWFNMIR
+8 
-20 MKNIFLACSLFLC
+20 MKNIFLACSLFLSI
-33 TLAASNPVETGHARA
+33 LATSNPVETGHAKA

-61 FYVGV
+61 FYIGV

-81 GDSGSPFEANW
+81 GDSGSPFDATWEVAE
-92 ITDQGI
+92 GV
-98 IVENVQWPT
+98 IVENVEWPT
-107 PVTIPYPPL
+107 PITIPYPPL

-130 IFRAVDS
+130 VFRAIDSDLSSITVDF
-137 NLTQINVE
+137 N
-145 LDFLICADI
+145 FLICADI
-154 CIPERASLSL
+154 CIPEKASLTL
-164 DLSSATPNP
+164 DLSSAIPNF
-173 LLDTAIAKLPTDFMQ
+173 LVDEAIKNLPTDFVQ
-188 TQSFI
+188 TQSVVEG
-193 DGENLK
+193 DNLK
-199 TRFQSTRAVET
+199 ITFNSSQPINS
-210 AYLFP
+210 AYFFP
-215 RQDDLFV
+215 RQDNLFA
-222 YMPSQELVQLSE
+222 YAPTQQLISLG
-234 DTYEISVPVLNTD
+234 DNAYEIAIPVLSNEVD
-247 MGFFSGVLSI
+247 SFSGILSI
-257 NGEGFQVEEELQS
+257 NGEGFQIKEKFKS
-270 VSNMSLWQALL
+270 SSSMSLWQAIL

-305 SFVSMGGDDNTKI
+305 SFVSMGGDDNRKI

-341 IIRSTGSMIGW
+341 IIRSSGSMIGW
-352 GYQLQSPAVVGILTL
+352 GYQLQSPVVVGILTL

-380 NFAAGLTTMGS
+380 NFAAGLTTLGS

-449 PYLILALKPEW
+449 PYLLLALKPDW

-506 ILGLMLGIAIW
+506 LLGLILGIAIW

-529 GLVVTLLVAVQIFNT
+529 GMLATILAAAQIFNN
-544 LPENTNELEVD
+544 LPENTNGLVAD
-555 ASAEKWSLAIESD
+555 SSAEQWSLAIESD
-568 LQAQNQAYLINFTA
+568 LQAQDRAYLINFTA

-594 AFARDRV
+594 AFARDKV
-601 KEYLKDQGITYVKA
+601 KEYLSDQNITYVKA

-622 DIAIGLARYER
+622 EIAIGLARYER

-642 KPGMHGSKILP
+642 KPGMLESKILP